1 MDLISFE
8 TGSRHIV
15 IPKKNIGIGVEYFFI
30 PLTYMGRKTRLRLVN
45 LIPFCLIA
53 NLRGRGHNMS
63 LLKRKWEI
71 KGSKWQNL
79 TNKKEISG
87 INRRFCDGKREL
99 GDEESLIVWRISGE
113 VAINE
118 NVCRPTY
125 PYPTISFKIWRKWAW
140 WELRRYGTS

>member
-1 MDLISFE
+1 
-8 TGSRHIV
+8 
-15 IPKKNIGIGVEYFFI
+15 
-30 PLTYMGRKTRLRLVN
+30 
-45 LIPFCLIA
+45 
-53 NLRGRGHNMS
+53 MS

-125 PYPTISFKIWRKWAW
+125 PYPPFHLKFEENGHDES
-140 WELRRYGTS
+140 WEDMGLPKARIKLTTLI